1 MADIWTLKFRQRND
15 WAQHA
20 YDRFVAEVDPELVGD
35 FTRSEHITVV
45 VYGTT
50 QVGKTTLILDLLGIR
65 KDALPAVSEVLRGGQ
80 RLGKSSTAAPIRY
93 GRSPDDLWYLEEDPT
108 GLSND
113 EAAERFG
120 EIREQVMTGSAH
132 SSPLMNVRIPGMFFQ
147 SEGEGA
153 LSLDLRLIDI
163 PGINAINEHEQQVVR
178 RIAERYVAS
187 ADLILL
193 VGRADNLGFLHPRA
207 LDFEALNDWM
217 LQPSRFRVVLTYT
230 FSPASF
236 QTWFGKA
243 QDASP
248 LTARDVQQHLYDE
261 MCTHD
266 EKPPLEMLKHI
277 YPLEFGDSLENM
289 RNHSQAYFERASSV
303 IEALRGELLT
313 SITDAASPYA
323 RLWSAFRVG
332 EFIEA
337 KVQRHNDAFDT
348 QRPVLEQAI
357 TKAQQR
363 VRDAESQLNDA
374 VGEHQGMERQRRRHE
389 QRLRHFNR
397 GAYAKRLKQ
406 YFTADIK
413 LASGETVPVLQD
425 ALNEFRIRIRRLWS
439 NLWDGLKH
447 SSANFDVS
455 DTGPPST
462 AALRMI
468 GDRLDGYWTDNYLLS
483 SNFQTDASV
492 LRNQADIVC
501 DTYAQ
506 AADRVLG
513 KQFRTAL
520 ARTVQQTR
528 SSETMLKAMK
538 LEIQRHELKL
548 KEAEAHLLKTEQQH
562 ALFNERME
570 QGLVHALKFK
580 QYIFEAFR
588 TELSTVR
595 DVVARPRNS
604 VEQLCDAFYGLL
616 LPNELDKML
625 KGDEK

>member
-1 MADIWTLKFRQRND
+1 MADIWTQKFRQRND

-65 KDALPAVSEVLRGGQ
+65 KETLPAVSEVLRGGQ

-93 GRSPDDLWYLEEDPT
+93 GRSPDDLWYLGEDAT

-113 EAAERFG
+113 QAAERFG
-120 EIREQVMTGSAH
+120 EIREQVMNGSAH
-132 SSPLMNVRIPGMFFQ
+132 SSPLLNVRIPGMFFQ
-147 SEGEGA
+147 NEGEGA

-163 PGINAINEHEQQVVR
+163 PGINAINEHEQQAVR

-243 QDASP
+243 QEASP

-266 EKPPLEMLKHI
+266 EKPPSEMLKHI

-289 RNHSQAYFERASSV
+289 RNHSQAYYERASSV
-303 IEALRGELLT
+303 IEALRRELLA

-337 KVQRHNDAFDT
+337 KVQRHNDAFES
-348 QRPVLEQAI
+348 QRPALEQAI

-363 VRDAESQLNDA
+363 MGEAESQLNDA
-374 VGEHQGMERQRRRHE
+374 IGEHLGMERLRRRHE

-397 GAYAKRLKQ
+397 GAYAQRLKR
-406 YFTADIK
+406 YFTAYIK
-413 LASGETVPVLQD
+413 LDSGETVPVLQD
-425 ALNEFRIRIRRLWS
+425 ALNEFRLRTRRIWS
-439 NLWDGLKH
+439 NLWDGLRY
-447 SSANFDVS
+447 SSANLDVGNVS
-455 DTGPPST
+455 PPST

-468 GDRLDGYWTDNYLLS
+468 EDRLDGYWTDSYLLS

-492 LRNQADIVC
+492 LRNQAGIVC
-501 DTYAQ
+501 CTYAKE
-506 AADRVLG
+506 ADQVLG
-513 KQFRTAL
+513 KLLRTTL
-520 ARTVQQTR
+520 ARAVQQTR

-538 LEIQRHELKL
+538 LEAQRHEFKL
-548 KEAEAHLLKTEQQH
+548 KEAEAQLLNAEQQH
-562 ALFNERME
+562 ARFNERME
-570 QGLVHALKFK
+570 QGLVHAQKFK

-595 DVVARPRNS
+595 GAVARPRNS